1 MLRFE
6 ISFPSAYPS
15 CPPLIALKTD
25 IFHPLVAPSTSQLYS
40 ESSTT
45 AEDDIG
51 SGLVQASNS
60 AQGTVAGVFSLK
72 HAFPGWLE
80 DVHMRKQMA
89 GPRRPTPWSVI
100 DVLRYMRSTFDDTAT
115 LDALPLAAAA
125 DSGAWRAWQTHR
137 RTDGVFEDA
146 SREDASS
153 ESDASSSATQR
164 SDAML
169 NDDGGLG
176 HDWNWD
182 GVWEERVC
190 RCIQNSI
197 ADSALYGQSGARNEL
212 VGDDDPP
219 MLRVRARRT
228 DC

>member
-40 ESSTT
+40 ESST
-45 AEDDIG
+45 AEDG
-51 SGLVQASNS
+51 TGTGLAQAPNG
-60 AQGTVAGVFSLK
+60 AQGAVAGVFSLK
-72 HAFPGWLE
+72 HAFPGWFE
-80 DVHMRKQMA
+80 DARVGRPTG

-100 DVLRYMRSTFDDTAT
+100 DVLRYMRSAFDDTAT
-115 LDALPLAAAA
+115 LDGLPLAAAA

-137 RTDGVFEDA
+137 RTDGPVEDA
-146 SREDASS
+146 RRGDLSG
-153 ESDASSSATQR
+153 ESDASSSATQT
-164 SDAML
+164 SDAMP

-176 HDWNWD
+176 RDWNWD

-190 RCIQNSI
+190 RCIENSI
-197 ADSALYGQSGARNEL
+197 ADSALYGQSGARNDL
-212 VGDDDPP
+212 VGDDD
-219 MLRVRARRT
+219 RRCYVRGQGRR